1 MFLLLSIQIWHF
13 FYGNRWLFSRERMEK
28 HLATYGLGKGNPQ
41 KQSDQVLDPY
51 EENDFAFTWN
61 GFYDDE

>member
-1 MFLLLSIQIWHF
+1 
-13 FYGNRWLFSRERMEK
+13 MEK

-51 EENDFAFTWN
+51 DENDFAFTWN